1 VSDAPRSPLDLLEAL
16 AMQEV
21 AITDELAHLE
31 IYTMR
36 GLLTLFWHGP
46 RDARDVVLCAGGGMG
61 GLLGPADG
69 LYHDLG
75 CSFAEQGIGV
85 VRVNYRNPNDL
96 SRAVHDVAAAGD
108 LASRAGARQ
117 FVVLGHSFG
126 GAVAIQTGTVFGE
139 HCKGVVTFAT
149 QSAGCEHA
157 NELEAPLLMFHGTDD
172 TILPPQTS
180 EVVQMI
186 AGKGEI
192 VMLEGDDHLLSQSH
206 DLMKARLMDWI
217 PAQLA

>member
-1 VSDAPRSPLDLLEAL
+1 
-16 AMQEV
+16 
-21 AITDELAHLE
+21 
-31 IYTMR
+31 
-36 GLLTLFWHGP
+36 LLTLFWHGP
-46 RDARDVVLCAGGGMG
+46 RDAHNVVLCAGGGMG

-75 CSFAEQGIGV
+75 CTLAEQGIGV
-85 VRVNYRNPNDL
+85 VRVDYRNPNDL
-96 SRAVHDVAAAGD
+96 SRSVHDVAAAGD
-108 LASRAGARQ
+108 LASRSGARQ

-126 GAVAIQTGTVFGE
+126 GAVAIQAGTVFGE

-157 NELEAPLLMFHGTDD
+157 DQLQAPLLMFHGTND

-186 AGKGEI
+186 AGKGEL

-206 DLMKARLMDWI
+206 ALMRERLLDWI